1 MSRLPRPY
9 RRSCPALLAASVWFW
24 GQLGSTDTS
33 KLGTVSGAELAE
45 KPGWTR
51 LREGSDFKVS
61 SCNYT
66 AMTQAMVDARRKSD
80 RTITEARRFSPNP
93 GGKDALFEALKD
105 NLERTKDSSVFN
117 QKIRK

>member
-1 MSRLPRPY
+1 
-9 RRSCPALLAASVWFW
+9 
-24 GQLGSTDTS
+24 
-33 KLGTVSGAELAE
+33 
-45 KPGWTR
+45 
-51 LREGSDFKVS
+51 
-61 SCNYT
+61 
-66 AMTQAMVDARRKSD
+66 MTQAMVDARRKSD